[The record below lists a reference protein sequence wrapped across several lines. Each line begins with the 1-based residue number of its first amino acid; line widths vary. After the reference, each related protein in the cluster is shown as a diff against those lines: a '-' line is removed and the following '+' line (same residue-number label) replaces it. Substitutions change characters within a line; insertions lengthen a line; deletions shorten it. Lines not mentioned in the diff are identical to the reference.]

1 MTAGKLTLAALVLA
15 SGIPATAS
23 PPAPALLNV
32 GACSAPP
39 FMMKQADGT
48 WTGVAAELWA
58 EVARREKLEWR
69 FVEGMPD
76 SLVAGLV
83 DGSLDVVALPMVPT
97 LERERVMDFTYGWYR
112 TGLGIAVQRP
122 SESRRWLS
130 LGRTLLSAGYLQV
143 FGALLLS
150 LAVAG
155 LVIWRFEK
163 RANPDQFG
171 PGLRGIGD
179 GVWWAAVTAAT
190 VGYGDRVP
198 ITIAGRAVA
207 VVWMLLSVLFIS
219 AFTGSVA
226 GRIAVQH
233 FEEIR
238 SPDDLRRVRVVVVE
252 STSGVEYVQR
262 NHIRATVVRS
272 LDAGFR
278 AVARGEA
285 DAFVTGE
292 AILRHETS
300 RSFPELIV
308 LPAILE
314 TQTYSFGLPNGSP
327 LRERLNR
334 RLLEVLEEP
343 VWQSISYRYFGN

>member
-1 MTAGKLTLAALVLA
+1 MA
-15 SGIPATAS
+15 SAS
-23 PPAPALLNV
+23 PPAPAPLNV
-32 GACSAPP
+32 GAFPDPP
-39 FMMKQADGT
+39 FMMKQTDGT

-69 FVEGMPD
+69 FVEGEPGN
-76 SLVAGLV
+76 LVAGLV
-83 DGSLDVVALPMVPT
+83 DGGLDVVAFPMVPT

-155 LVIWRFEK
+155 LVIWIFEK
-163 RANPDQFG
+163 RANPDHFG

-179 GVWWAAVTAAT
+179 GVWWAAVTAAS

-198 ITIAGRAVA
+198 ITAGGRSVA
-207 VVWMLLSVLFIS
+207 IVWMFLSVLFVS

-226 GRIAVQH
+226 GRVAVQH
-233 FEEIR
+233 FEELR

-252 STSGVEYVQR
+252 SSSGLEYATR
-262 NHIRATVVRS
+262 NNIRATVVHS
-272 LDAGFR
+272 MDDGFR
-278 AVARGEA
+278 AVASGDAQAFVAGEA
-285 DAFVTGE
+285 F
-292 AILRHETS
+292 LRHRTT

-314 TQTYSFGLPNGSP
+314 AQTYSFGLPTGSP

-343 VWQSISYRYFGN
+343 VWQNISYRYFGN

>member
-1 MTAGKLTLAALVLA
+1 MTARTLAVLALVGRAAMA
-15 SGIPATAS
+15 SAS
-23 PPAPALLNV
+23 PPAPAPLNV
-32 GACSAPP
+32 GAFPAPP
-39 FMMKQADGT
+39 FMMKQTDGT

-69 FVEGMPD
+69 FVEGEPGN
-76 SLVAGLV
+76 LVAGLV
-83 DGSLDVVALPMVPT
+83 DGSLDVVAFPMVPT

-155 LVIWRFEK
+155 LVIWIFEK
-163 RANPDQFG
+163 RANPDHFG

-179 GVWWAAVTAAT
+179 GVWWAAVTAAS

-198 ITIAGRAVA
+198 ITAAGRAVA
-207 VVWMLLSVLFIS
+207 VVWMLFSILFIS

-226 GRIAVQH
+226 GRVAIQH
-233 FEEIR
+233 FEELR

-252 STSGVEYVQR
+252 SSSGLEYARR
-262 NHIRATVVRS
+262 NKIRATVVHS
-272 LDAGFR
+272 MDDGFR
-278 AVARGEA
+278 AVASGDAEALVAGEA
-285 DAFVTGE
+285 L
-292 AILRHETS
+292 LRHRTT

-314 TQTYSFGLPNGSP
+314 TQTYSFGLPDGSP

-343 VWQSISYRYFGN
+343 VWQNISYRYLGN